1 VRIFRQQIALGT
13 GPAYAEK
20 AADWVTDKGRMKFAR
35 TTYRSL
41 NAVDAELAKKTF
53 LAHAGFYRACLIL
66 LFSPS
71 TPRRL
76 LISKPV
82 APSRPHRPPHDRQGS
97 QPRALRGAPGLMALS
112 VAYLAAFRK

>member
-1 VRIFRQQIALGT
+1 
-13 GPAYAEK
+13 
-20 AADWVTDKGRMKFAR
+20 MKFAR

-53 LAHAGFYRACLIL
+53 LDHAGFYRACLIL

-76 LISKPV
+76 LILKPA
-82 APSRPHRPPHDRQGS
+82 APSRPHRPPHDR
-97 QPRALRGAPGLMALS
+97 
-112 VAYLAAFRK
+112 